1 MQLEVRRRL
10 LPVLP
15 PHSWLLIGPAGRHL
29 FAPPRL
35 LPGMKLH
42 PRHLECIIETP
53 GRRTYPCRRRN
64 RPNYSVGAAAA
75 GRAITTEPAGSRCIH
90 GGQPEQSH
98 SRFAASGHWQAG
110 WQAGSLTHAWPWWS
124 DGLGRLRV
132 LCTGAAAAVSL
143 PAAADSPP
151 AGCPLPT
158 HQRGA
163 QAGEQG
169 ALCCTAIGPALHGL
183 HCLS

>member
-10 LPVLP
+10 LLVLP

-35 LPGMKLH
+35 
-42 PRHLECIIETP
+42 LECIIETP

-110 WQAGSLTHAWPWWS
+110 WQACSLTHAWPWWS